1 MGKRVLILLLIMCI
15 TACSS
20 EKSVDNSIIISKI
33 GINRKYEISS
43 INKRVN
49 EITMF
54 SEYGNPSIKN
64 SNVIIG
70 AHSGSGINAYFK
82 DLNKLEQGDIV
93 LITYENIEYKYEV
106 SRIYEVDES
115 DLSILKSNG
124 ISKLTLLTCKD
135 NDDKIRLIV
144 EATPIDK

>member
-1 MGKRVLILLLIMCI
+1 MMCI

-20 EKSVDNSIIISKI
+20 EKPVNNSIMISKI

-43 INKRVN
+43 INKLVN

-64 SNVIIG
+64 SNIIIG
-70 AHSGSGINAYFK
+70 SHSGSGINAYFK